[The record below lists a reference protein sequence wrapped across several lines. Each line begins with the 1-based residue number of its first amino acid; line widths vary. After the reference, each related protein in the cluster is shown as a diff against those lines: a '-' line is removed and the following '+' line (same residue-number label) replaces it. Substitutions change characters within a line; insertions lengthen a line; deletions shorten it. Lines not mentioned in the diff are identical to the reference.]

1 MSKFDLLKETL
12 LGNLGEEIPISLW
25 KHHPDVDRNPEGLA
39 QAEIAFHRLVNHDLL
54 KISFFGHFPCI
65 DFGCTAEYDGALTGS
80 TTLTSAAINDVSD
93 WETLEPLDVN
103 AGELHH
109 HFLEGVGAF
118 EHLER
123 YVQQAPNEVQVGC
136 AVTVSQKA
144 IMSDSDKA
152 RWQRVQ
158 QKPAYKLN
166 GADGGRF

>member
-1 MSKFDLLKETL
+1 MRMFSAVSWYLCNRL
-12 LGNLGEEIPISLW
+12 
-25 KHHPDVDRNPEGLA
+25 HP
-39 QAEIAFHRLVNHDLL
+39 AFHA
-54 KISFFGHFPCI
+54 G
-65 DFGCTAEYDGALTGS
+65 GTAC
-80 TTLTSAAINDVSD
+80 
-93 WETLEPLDVN
+93 DVN